1 MGNRLI
7 PQESN
12 LNDDSAQ
19 TFFLKT
25 HDLDTLLDFLAKLE
39 VNQVLVEAGPTLGTF
54 LMKSGVIDEMHIYLS
69 PSLLGSGQSF
79 INDLGINSLENRV
92 MYKVQSA
99 EIVDTDLKI
108 ILVKDQ

>member
-1 MGNRLI
+1 
-7 PQESN
+7 
-12 LNDDSAQ
+12 
-19 TFFLKT
+19 
-25 HDLDTLLDFLAKLE
+25 
-39 VNQVLVEAGPTLGTF
+39 
-54 LMKSGVIDEMHIYLS
+54 MHIYLS